1 MLKLVRYLSGY
12 GRECVLAPLFK
23 LLEAAFQLL
32 VPIVMA
38 SVVDSGIATGNRG
51 HVLVCAVALVVMGV
65 VGWVCA
71 ATAQYFSAKLGA
83 GFGTALRD
91 DLFRHVMSLSRADVD
106 RLGPSTLVTRL
117 TNDSNQV
124 QDGVNL
130 FFRLVLRCPIAVFG
144 ALAAA
149 FVVDGWEGVVFT
161 FVTALV
167 LLLVWAVMR
176 VAVRRYRVVQAGLDG
191 ILLRVSEQLQG
202 VRVLRAFGREKDE
215 CASFDAATDRL
226 RSLQV
231 AVGDVSGL
239 MTPLTYVAVNLG
251 LVAVLH
257 VGGIRVGA
265 GGLTQGG
272 VVALVNY
279 MSQMLVELLKF
290 ANLVVVL
297 SKAEACA
304 RRVNDVF
311 AISPAMEDG
320 TDAGEGLAGSL
331 EFRDVSFTYPGAST
345 PSLSHVSF
353 ACSPGAVLGVI
364 GGTGSGKSTLA
375 ALAMRFYDAT
385 SGEVLVGGKDVRGQ
399 VDIDDVSFSYVP
411 DRPLIEGFTLHAR
424 PGERVA
430 IVGPTGCGK
439 TTLINLLMRFYDVDG
454 GSICVDGHDVREVTR
469 ASLRK
474 SWGMV
479 LQETWVKSASV
490 RDNIALGRP
499 DATDEEVRAV
509 ARAAFADEFIEGLP
523 EGYDTVLG
531 GEDSSISAG
540 QRQLLCIARAML
552 ANAPMLILDEATS
565 NIDTRTEV
573 KVQAAFER
581 LMRGRTS
588 FVVAHRLST
597 VRDADK
603 IVAMRDG
610 HVVEVGAHEELLA
623 RDGFYASLYR
633 SQFEA

>member
-1 MLKLVRYLSGY
+1 MSSLTTTKRAPLARVLRFLSPHVPALLASL
-12 GRECVLAPLFK
+12 VLA
-23 LLEAAFQLL
+23 AAVVVTTLL
-32 VPIVMA
+32 VPVLSGRAVDCLVGPGEVNVEGLVANLRLLALAVIATAA
-38 SVVDSGIATGNRG
+38 SQWALTALTNRVAYDVVRDMRVQAFGKLQRLPLFYVDSHRHGDVVNRVVTDVDQFSNGLVMTFQQLFTGVLAIVLTLAFMFSLNALVTLVVVCVTPSSILAAKLIAGRGYAYFHDQSARRGELTGVVEEYVGGKGAVEAFDAQGIAERRFEEVDARLAKTSFR
-51 HVLVCAVALVVMGV
+51 AVFYSSLINPTTRFVNALVYAGV
-65 VGWVCA
+65 G
-71 ATAQYFSAKLGA
+71 
-83 GFGTALRD
+83 
-91 DLFRHVMSLSRADVD
+91 
-106 RLGPSTLVTRL
+106 
-117 TNDSNQV
+117 
-124 QDGVNL
+124 
-130 FFRLVLRCPIAVFG
+130 IFG
-144 ALAAA
+144 ALAAI
-149 FVVDGWEGVVFT
+149 DGT
-161 FVTALV
+161 
-167 LLLVWAVMR
+167 
-176 VAVRRYRVVQAGLDG
+176 
-191 ILLRVSEQLQG
+191 
-202 VRVLRAFGREKDE
+202 
-215 CASFDAATDRL
+215 
-226 RSLQV
+226 
-231 AVGDVSGL
+231 
-239 MTPLTYVAVNLG
+239 LTV
-251 LVAVLH
+251 
-257 VGGIRVGA
+257 
-265 GGLTQGG
+265 GGLTAFLSYANQYTKPFNDISE
-272 VVALVNY
+272 VVTELQNSLACAARLF
-279 MSQMLVELLKF
+279 ELLDE
-290 ANLVVVL
+290 
-297 SKAEACA
+297 AEE
-304 RRVNDVF
+304 V
-311 AISPAMEDG
+311 P
-320 TDAGEGLAGSL
+320 DA
-331 EFRDVSFTYPGAST
+331 
-345 PSLSHVSF
+345 
-353 ACSPGAVLGVI
+353 PGAVE
-364 GGTGSGKSTLA
+364 LA
-375 ALAMRFYDAT
+375 
-385 SGEVLVGGKDVRGQ
+385 DVRGQ

-411 DRPLIEGFTLHAR
+411 GRPLIEGFTLHAR

-509 ARAAFADEFIEGLP
+509 ARAAFADEFIERLP

-623 RDGFYASLYR
+623 HDGFYASLYR

>member
-1 MLKLVRYLSGY
+1 MSSLTTTKRAPLARVLRFLSPHVPALLASL
-12 GRECVLAPLFK
+12 VLA
-23 LLEAAFQLL
+23 AAVVVTTLL
-32 VPIVMA
+32 VPVLSGRAVDCLVGPGEVNVEGLVANLRLLALAVIATAA
-38 SVVDSGIATGNRG
+38 SQWALTALTNRVAYDVVRDMRVQAFGKLQRLPLFYVDSHRHGDVVNRVVTDVDQFSNGLVMTFQQLFTGVLAIVLTLAFMFSLNALVTLVVVCVTPSSILAAKLIAGRGYAYFHDQSARRGELTGVVEEYVGGKGAVEAFDAQGIAERRFEEVDARLAKTSFR
-51 HVLVCAVALVVMGV
+51 AVFYSSLINPTTRFVNALVYAGV
-65 VGWVCA
+65 G
-71 ATAQYFSAKLGA
+71 
-83 GFGTALRD
+83 
-91 DLFRHVMSLSRADVD
+91 
-106 RLGPSTLVTRL
+106 
-117 TNDSNQV
+117 
-124 QDGVNL
+124 
-130 FFRLVLRCPIAVFG
+130 IFG
-144 ALAAA
+144 ALAAI
-149 FVVDGWEGVVFT
+149 DGT
-161 FVTALV
+161 
-167 LLLVWAVMR
+167 
-176 VAVRRYRVVQAGLDG
+176 
-191 ILLRVSEQLQG
+191 
-202 VRVLRAFGREKDE
+202 
-215 CASFDAATDRL
+215 
-226 RSLQV
+226 
-231 AVGDVSGL
+231 
-239 MTPLTYVAVNLG
+239 LTV
-251 LVAVLH
+251 
-257 VGGIRVGA
+257 
-265 GGLTQGG
+265 GGLTAFLSYANQYTKPFNDISE
-272 VVALVNY
+272 VVTELQNSLACAARLF
-279 MSQMLVELLKF
+279 ELLDE
-290 ANLVVVL
+290 
-297 SKAEACA
+297 AEE
-304 RRVNDVF
+304 V
-311 AISPAMEDG
+311 P
-320 TDAGEGLAGSL
+320 DA
-331 EFRDVSFTYPGAST
+331 
-345 PSLSHVSF
+345 
-353 ACSPGAVLGVI
+353 PGAVE
-364 GGTGSGKSTLA
+364 LA
-375 ALAMRFYDAT
+375 
-385 SGEVLVGGKDVRGQ
+385 DVRGQ

-411 DRPLIEGFTLHAR
+411 GRPLIEGFTLHAR

-509 ARAAFADEFIEGLP
+509 ARAAFADEFIERLP

>member
-1 MLKLVRYLSGY
+1 MSSLTTTKRAPLARVLRFLSPHVPALLASL
-12 GRECVLAPLFK
+12 VLA
-23 LLEAAFQLL
+23 AAVVVTTLL
-32 VPIVMA
+32 VPVLSGRAVDCLVGPGEVNVEGLVANLRLLALAVIATAA
-38 SVVDSGIATGNRG
+38 SQWALTALTNRVAYDVVRDMRVQAFGKLQRLPLFYVDSHRHGDVVNRVVTDVDQFSNGLVMTFQQFFTGVLAIVLTLAFMFSLNALVTLVVVCVTPSSILAAKLIAGRGYAYFHDQSARRGELTGVVEEYVGGKGAVEAFDAQGIAERRFEEVDARLAKTSFR
-51 HVLVCAVALVVMGV
+51 AVFYSSLINPTTRFVNALVYAGV
-65 VGWVCA
+65 G
-71 ATAQYFSAKLGA
+71 
-83 GFGTALRD
+83 
-91 DLFRHVMSLSRADVD
+91 
-106 RLGPSTLVTRL
+106 
-117 TNDSNQV
+117 
-124 QDGVNL
+124 
-130 FFRLVLRCPIAVFG
+130 IFG
-144 ALAAA
+144 ALAAI
-149 FVVDGWEGVVFT
+149 DGT
-161 FVTALV
+161 
-167 LLLVWAVMR
+167 
-176 VAVRRYRVVQAGLDG
+176 
-191 ILLRVSEQLQG
+191 
-202 VRVLRAFGREKDE
+202 
-215 CASFDAATDRL
+215 
-226 RSLQV
+226 
-231 AVGDVSGL
+231 
-239 MTPLTYVAVNLG
+239 LTV
-251 LVAVLH
+251 
-257 VGGIRVGA
+257 
-265 GGLTQGG
+265 GGLTAFLSYANQYTKPFNDISE
-272 VVALVNY
+272 VVTELQNSLACAARLF
-279 MSQMLVELLKF
+279 ELLDE
-290 ANLVVVL
+290 
-297 SKAEACA
+297 AEE
-304 RRVNDVF
+304 V
-311 AISPAMEDG
+311 P
-320 TDAGEGLAGSL
+320 DA
-331 EFRDVSFTYPGAST
+331 
-345 PSLSHVSF
+345 
-353 ACSPGAVLGVI
+353 PGAVE
-364 GGTGSGKSTLA
+364 LA
-375 ALAMRFYDAT
+375 
-385 SGEVLVGGKDVRGQ
+385 DVRGQ

-411 DRPLIEGFTLHAR
+411 GRPLIEGFTLHAR

-509 ARAAFADEFIEGLP
+509 ARAAFADEFIERLP

-552 ANAPMLILDEATS
+552 VNAPMLILDEATS

-623 RDGFYASLYR
+623 HDGFYASLYR

>member
-1 MLKLVRYLSGY
+1 MNRVVTDVDQFSNGLVMTFQQFFTG
-12 GRECVLAPLFK
+12 VLAIVLTLAFMFSLNALVTLVVVCVTPSSILAAK
-23 LLEAAFQLL
+23 LIAGRGYAYFHDQSARRGELTGVVEEYVGGKGAVEAFDAQ
-32 VPIVMA
+32 
-38 SVVDSGIATGNRG
+38 GIAERRFEEVDARLAKTSFR
-51 HVLVCAVALVVMGV
+51 AVFYSSLINPTTRFVNALVYAGV
-65 VGWVCA
+65 G
-71 ATAQYFSAKLGA
+71 
-83 GFGTALRD
+83 
-91 DLFRHVMSLSRADVD
+91 
-106 RLGPSTLVTRL
+106 
-117 TNDSNQV
+117 
-124 QDGVNL
+124 
-130 FFRLVLRCPIAVFG
+130 IFG
-144 ALAAA
+144 ALAAI
-149 FVVDGWEGVVFT
+149 DGT
-161 FVTALV
+161 
-167 LLLVWAVMR
+167 
-176 VAVRRYRVVQAGLDG
+176 
-191 ILLRVSEQLQG
+191 
-202 VRVLRAFGREKDE
+202 
-215 CASFDAATDRL
+215 
-226 RSLQV
+226 
-231 AVGDVSGL
+231 
-239 MTPLTYVAVNLG
+239 LTV
-251 LVAVLH
+251 
-257 VGGIRVGA
+257 
-265 GGLTQGG
+265 GGLTAFLSYANQYTKPFNDISE
-272 VVALVNY
+272 VVTELQNSLACAARLF
-279 MSQMLVELLKF
+279 ELLDE
-290 ANLVVVL
+290 
-297 SKAEACA
+297 AEE
-304 RRVNDVF
+304 V
-311 AISPAMEDG
+311 P
-320 TDAGEGLAGSL
+320 DA
-331 EFRDVSFTYPGAST
+331 
-345 PSLSHVSF
+345 
-353 ACSPGAVLGVI
+353 PGAVE
-364 GGTGSGKSTLA
+364 LA
-375 ALAMRFYDAT
+375 
-385 SGEVLVGGKDVRGQ
+385 DVRGQ

-411 DRPLIEGFTLHAR
+411 GRPLIEGFTLHAR

-509 ARAAFADEFIEGLP
+509 ARAAFADEFIERLP

>member
-1 MLKLVRYLSGY
+1 MSSLTTTKRAPLARVLRFLSPHVPALLASL
-12 GRECVLAPLFK
+12 VLA
-23 LLEAAFQLL
+23 AAVVVTTLL
-32 VPIVMA
+32 VPVLSGRAVDCLVGPGEVNVEGLVANLRLLALAVIATAA
-38 SVVDSGIATGNRG
+38 SQWALTALTNRVAYDVVRDMRVQAFGKLQRLPLFYVDSHRHGDVVNRVVTDVDQFSNGLVMTFQQFFTGVLAIVLTLAFMFSLNALVTLVVVCVTPSSILAAKLIAGRGYAYFHDQSARRGELTGVVEEYVGGKGAVEAFDAQGIAERRFEEVDARLAKTSFR
-51 HVLVCAVALVVMGV
+51 AVFYSSLINPTTRFVNALVYAGV
-65 VGWVCA
+65 G
-71 ATAQYFSAKLGA
+71 
-83 GFGTALRD
+83 
-91 DLFRHVMSLSRADVD
+91 
-106 RLGPSTLVTRL
+106 
-117 TNDSNQV
+117 
-124 QDGVNL
+124 
-130 FFRLVLRCPIAVFG
+130 IFG
-144 ALAAA
+144 ALAAI
-149 FVVDGWEGVVFT
+149 DGT
-161 FVTALV
+161 
-167 LLLVWAVMR
+167 
-176 VAVRRYRVVQAGLDG
+176 
-191 ILLRVSEQLQG
+191 
-202 VRVLRAFGREKDE
+202 
-215 CASFDAATDRL
+215 
-226 RSLQV
+226 
-231 AVGDVSGL
+231 
-239 MTPLTYVAVNLG
+239 LTV
-251 LVAVLH
+251 
-257 VGGIRVGA
+257 
-265 GGLTQGG
+265 GGLTAFLSYANQYTKPFNDISE
-272 VVALVNY
+272 VVTELQNSLACAARLF
-279 MSQMLVELLKF
+279 ELLDE
-290 ANLVVVL
+290 
-297 SKAEACA
+297 AEE
-304 RRVNDVF
+304 V
-311 AISPAMEDG
+311 P
-320 TDAGEGLAGSL
+320 DA
-331 EFRDVSFTYPGAST
+331 
-345 PSLSHVSF
+345 
-353 ACSPGAVLGVI
+353 PGAVE
-364 GGTGSGKSTLA
+364 LA
-375 ALAMRFYDAT
+375 
-385 SGEVLVGGKDVRGQ
+385 DVRGQ

-499 DATDEEVRAV
+499 DATDKEVRAV

>member
-1 MLKLVRYLSGY
+1 MSSLTTTKRAPLARVLRFLSPHVPALLASL
-12 GRECVLAPLFK
+12 VLA
-23 LLEAAFQLL
+23 AAVVVTTLL
-32 VPIVMA
+32 VPVLSGRAVDCLVGPGEVNVEGLVANLRLLALAVIATAA
-38 SVVDSGIATGNRG
+38 SQWALTALTNRVAYDVVRDMRVQAFGKLQRLPLFYVDSHRHGDVVNRVVTDVDQFSNGLVMTFQQFFTGVLAIVLTLAFMFSLNALVTLVVVCVTPSSILAAKLIAGRGYAYFHDQSARRGELTGVVEEYVGGKGAVEAFDAQGIAERRFEEVDARLAKTSFR
-51 HVLVCAVALVVMGV
+51 AVFYSSLINPTTRFVNALVYAGV
-65 VGWVCA
+65 G
-71 ATAQYFSAKLGA
+71 
-83 GFGTALRD
+83 
-91 DLFRHVMSLSRADVD
+91 
-106 RLGPSTLVTRL
+106 
-117 TNDSNQV
+117 
-124 QDGVNL
+124 
-130 FFRLVLRCPIAVFG
+130 IFG
-144 ALAAA
+144 ALAAI
-149 FVVDGWEGVVFT
+149 DGT
-161 FVTALV
+161 
-167 LLLVWAVMR
+167 
-176 VAVRRYRVVQAGLDG
+176 
-191 ILLRVSEQLQG
+191 
-202 VRVLRAFGREKDE
+202 
-215 CASFDAATDRL
+215 
-226 RSLQV
+226 
-231 AVGDVSGL
+231 
-239 MTPLTYVAVNLG
+239 LTV
-251 LVAVLH
+251 
-257 VGGIRVGA
+257 
-265 GGLTQGG
+265 GGLTAFLSYANQYTKPFNDISE
-272 VVALVNY
+272 VVTELQNSLACAARLF
-279 MSQMLVELLKF
+279 ELLDE
-290 ANLVVVL
+290 
-297 SKAEACA
+297 AEE
-304 RRVNDVF
+304 V
-311 AISPAMEDG
+311 P
-320 TDAGEGLAGSL
+320 DA
-331 EFRDVSFTYPGAST
+331 
-345 PSLSHVSF
+345 
-353 ACSPGAVLGVI
+353 PGAVE
-364 GGTGSGKSTLA
+364 LA
-375 ALAMRFYDAT
+375 
-385 SGEVLVGGKDVRGQ
+385 DVRGQ